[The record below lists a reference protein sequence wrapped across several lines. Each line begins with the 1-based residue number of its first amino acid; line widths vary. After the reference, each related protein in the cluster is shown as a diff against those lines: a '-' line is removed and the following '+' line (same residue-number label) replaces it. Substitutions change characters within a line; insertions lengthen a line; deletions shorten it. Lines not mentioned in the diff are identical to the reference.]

1 MERNRSSLAYILFI
15 VLVIGLVFRLTPTT
29 VFNEP
34 YSTDVWPLIKISRK
48 LLENPNLKIF
58 DDRFF
63 DGYNNRWPGVVLSTT
78 VISIITDLDIFT
90 VYRYLHPIIV
100 ITTFSIL
107 VYILLQTLCG
117 NKKLCSIGLLYFLSV
132 PSLIVFTSALL
143 KEVYAYAFLY
153 ILLIYALRKWSSLRR
168 EVLLILIVS
177 LALTIT
183 HYFVTLIAVGIL
195 GSTLIAYLIAKAMGH
210 LGSFEK
216 DHIISQIISILLII
230 SLTFSTYYSLVG
242 HTAFKIKFAIYD
254 LLPYLFY
261 SIFVFGSYTLYLRHG
276 KGFIPKIIILSIVSS
291 LLILAIAL
299 GVPMLSGL
307 EIRSNVIPYYIVP
320 VALPFILFIN
330 RESSRQYLL
339 NYLLNGILLFMMI
352 NTLFI
357 VFSRPEFSTIFHRIA
372 NYLVL
377 ANTLLI
383 VSRLSITRRKTVKV
397 IAPALSIVSLIFGGI
412 VVMGVAT
419 GMDDLVYYWTYR
431 EPEIYGFNYAL
442 KYSTDEMILSGD
454 AKASYYIS
462 IDRSVDESIVLKAQ
476 YTNYHIDNRSI
487 VILYKDNYVWGYVVS
502 LSVYKIDRFID
513 QLTSIYRIYDN
524 SYVNILTGWED

>member
-15 VLVIGLVFRLTPTT
+15 VLVIGLVFRLIPTT

-34 YSTDVWPLIKISRK
+34 YSTDIWPLIKISRK
-48 LLENPNLKIF
+48 LLENPDLKIF

-78 VISIITDLDIFT
+78 VASIITDLDIYT

-107 VYILLQTLCG
+107 VYILLKTLYR
-117 NKKLCSIGLLYFLSV
+117 NKKLCSIGLLYFLTV

-143 KEVYAYAFLY
+143 KEVYAYVFLY
-153 ILLIYALRKWSSLRR
+153 ILLIYALKKWDSLRR
-168 EVLLILIVS
+168 EIILVLIVS
-177 LALTIT
+177 LALAIS
-183 HYFVTLIAVGIL
+183 HYFVTLIVVGIL
-195 GSTLIAYLIAKAMGH
+195 GSTLIAYLIAKAMGYIR
-210 LGSFEK
+210 SFEK
-216 DHIISQIISILLII
+216 DHTISQIISILII
-230 SLTFSTYYSLVG
+230 VSLAFSTYYSLIG
-242 HTAFKIKFAIYD
+242 HTAFKIRFTVYD
-254 LLPYLFY
+254 LLPYVFY
-261 SIFVFGSYTLYLRHG
+261 STFVFGSYTLYLRHD
-276 KGFIPKIIILSIVSS
+276 KGFIPKIIILSIVSF
-291 LLILAIAL
+291 LLVLAIAL

-307 EIRSNVIPYYIVP
+307 EIRSNVIPYYTVP

-330 RESSRQYLL
+330 RESGRQYLL
-339 NYLLNGILLFMMI
+339 KYLLNGLLLFMMI

-357 VFSRPEFSTIFHRIA
+357 VFSKPEFSTIFHRIA

-383 VSRLSITRRKTVKV
+383 VSKLSITRRKSIMV
-397 IAPALSIVSLIFGGI
+397 IAPALSFVSLIFGGI
-412 VVMGVAT
+412 VVMGIAT
-419 GMDDLVYYWTYR
+419 GMDDLVYYWSYR
-431 EPEIYGFNYAL
+431 EPEIHGFNYAL
-442 KYSTDEMILSGD
+442 NYSMDEMILSGD
-454 AKASYYIS
+454 AKVSYFIS
-462 IDRSVDESIVLKAQ
+462 IDRSVDASIVLKAE
-476 YTNYHIDNRSI
+476 YSNYHVDNRSI

-513 QLTSIYRIYDN
+513 QLISIQRIYDN